1 MLIKC
6 PKCQVIYE
14 LGDSL
19 VPPSGL
25 KMRCNSCGEV
35 FKAYPEDAVDDEQ
48 TAAQKKLNII
58 NMFKHFSGEKEDLFT
73 PDTPDVIQ
81 DKPLKVRIVH
91 LTHYKNTVNYLLIL
105 LLLILM
111 AAFMYFLR
119 YDIVRF
125 VPNAESIYHKF
136 GIESVYDGAPLQF
149 SNIKTEEFVIGNVSK
164 IKISGVIDN
173 QTPYEMNVLPLKV
186 VVYAQNGNKLLDTT
200 HYLPQTRTRPNYKF
214 PFEVVITNP
223 TPFKKNIHITF
234 ADNL

>member
-6 PKCQVIYE
+6 PKCQVVYE
-14 LGDSL
+14 LDDSL
-19 VPPSGL
+19 VPENGL

-58 NMFKHFSGEKEDLFT
+58 NMFKRFAGEKEDLFT
-73 PDTPDVIQ
+73 PDTPDVVQ
-81 DKPLKVRIVH
+81 NRPPKVRIVH
-91 LTHYKNTVNYLLIL
+91 LTHYKNSINYLLIL
-105 LLLILM
+105 LLLVLM

-125 VPNAESIYHKF
+125 VPKAESLYNRLGIESIY
-136 GIESVYDGAPLQF
+136 DGSQLQF
-149 SNIKTEEFVIGNVSK
+149 SNIKTEEFVAGSVSK
-164 IKISGVIDN
+164 IKVSGVIDN
-173 QTPYEMNVLPLKV
+173 PTVYEMNVLPVKV
-186 VVYAQNGNKLLDTT
+186 VVYDQYDNKLLDTT
-200 HYLPQTRTRPNYKF
+200 HYLPQTRTRPNYKL

-223 TPFKKNIHITF
+223 TPEKKNIHITF